1 MILIFI
7 DTPIEEKILSC
18 NPVLEAFGNAKTV
31 RNDNSSR
38 FGKYVRI
45 LVEKKSRKIQGAAI
59 TNYLLEKSR
68 VTILSPGERN
78 YHIFYH
84 FLKGADEKSLK
95 EYGLKKDLK
104 EYRYLKGSECFDV
117 ENIDD
122 EKLFQEVNE
131 SLEKMKFSK
140 VIQ

>member
-1 MILIFI
+1 M
-7 DTPIEEKILSC
+7 
-18 NPVLEAFGNAKTV
+18 

-38 FGKYVRI
+38 FGKYVRM

-68 VTILSPGERN
+68 ITTLSLGERN

-84 FLKGADEKSLK
+84 FIKGADEKLLK
-95 EYGLKKDLK
+95 SYGLQKNMKSY
-104 EYRYLKGSECFDV
+104 EYLKGSDCFDV

-122 EKLFQEVNE
+122 EKMYREVNE
-131 SLEKMKFSK
+131 SFEKMKFSK
-140 VIQ
+140 VN